1 MTKLDP
7 HENNSNN
14 WQKLNIY
21 RENYLT
27 NNYLRNILLNKELFS
42 FYGSTEAFVL
52 SKRSCS
58 NVTIKYVSW
67 LDIILLV

>member
-27 NNYLRNILLNKELFS
+27 NNYLRNILVNKELFS
-42 FYGSTEAFVL
+42 FYGSTDAFAL
-52 SKRSCS
+52 SWGSCS
-58 NVTIKYVSW
+58 DVFITYF
-67 LDIILLV
+67 LA

>member
-27 NNYLRNILLNKELFS
+27 NNYLRNILVSKELFS
-42 FYGSTEAFVL
+42 FYGSTDAFAL

-58 NVTIKYVSW
+58 DVMFYLYNATH
-67 LDIILLV
+67 LL

>member
-27 NNYLRNILLNKELFS
+27 NNYLRNILVNKELFS

-52 SKRSCS
+52 SKHE
-58 NVTIKYVSW
+58 
-67 LDIILLV
+67 